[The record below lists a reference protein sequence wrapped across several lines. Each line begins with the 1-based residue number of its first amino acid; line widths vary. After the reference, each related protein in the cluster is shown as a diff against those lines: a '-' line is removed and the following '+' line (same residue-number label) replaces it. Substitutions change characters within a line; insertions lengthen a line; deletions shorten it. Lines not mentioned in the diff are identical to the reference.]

1 MTTLFQNRVFRI
13 VALADLMQQLAI
25 WVRNI
30 ALLFYVME
38 QTNNDP
44 VAVSLL
50 TVFEYAPIFLFSFIG
65 GAFADRW
72 NPKRTMIA
80 GDLLSAL
87 SVAAILL
94 FVLAGSWQAVFAATI
109 VSAIVSQFSQPSSAI
124 MFKRH
129 VPEELVG
136 AAIGITQS
144 LMSLFIIVG
153 PIIGTLL
160 YSLLGITNSLVILIG
175 LFLAAAA
182 IQLALPP
189 SPRNPER
196 RTVPILE
203 DIKEG
208 IRYVRGSRNL
218 VVIAL
223 MFACIGL
230 GSGIIQ
236 PLDIYIVT
244 ERLGLDKENI
254 QWFYA
259 LSGAGMLIGG
269 AAAGGR
275 RHEAEPA
282 GRCVYRDRVSVAVD
296 RDRSLIRVGAAHR
309 SDALPGRRHDGVHA
323 NCSRC
328 AHDKN
333 GGGSLHRTRERSD
346 YAAAHGR
353 HSGRFG
359 DGRIPDEDFYPRP
372 CILHV
377 RGYHLDRGI
386 RQSGAAVR
394 DCSKLSGTPPG
405 MMGDKSSNREKRPRR
420 QAESSCPRS
429 LSDEG
434 NRIGYR

>member
-1 MTTLFQNRVFRI
+1 MPTLFQNRVFRI

-72 NPKRTMIA
+72 NPKRTIIA

-160 YSLLGITNSLVILIG
+160 YSLLGITNSLVILIC

-182 IQLALPP
+182 LQLALPP

-269 AAAGGR
+269 AAAAVGGTKLNPR
-275 RHEAEPA
+275 
-282 GRCVYRDRVSVAVD
+282 GVAF
-296 RDRSLIRVGAAHR
+296 
-309 SDALPGRRHDGVHA
+309 
-323 NCSRC
+323 
-328 AHDKN
+328 
-333 GGGSLHRTRERSD
+333 T
-346 YAAAHGR
+346 
-353 HSGRFG
+353 
-359 DGRIPDEDFYPRP
+359 
-372 CILHV
+372 
-377 RGYHLDRGI
+377 GI
-386 RQSGAAVR
+386 AF
-394 DCSKLSGTPPG
+394 L
-405 MMGDKSSNREKRPRR
+405 
-420 QAESSCPRS
+420 S
-429 LSDEG
+429 LSIVIEALSVWVPLTAAMRFLVG
-434 NRIGYR
+434 VMMAFMQTVLGALMIKMVEEAYIGRVNGAITPLLMAGIVAGSTMAGFLMKTFTLVPVYCLSAGIILIAAFVSLGLRFETAANSAEHPPA

>member
-160 YSLLGITNSLVILIG
+160 YSLQGITNSLVILIG

-196 RTVPILE
+196 RTVPVLE

-208 IRYVRGSRNL
+208 IRYVRG
-218 VVIAL
+218 
-223 MFACIGL
+223 
-230 GSGIIQ
+230 
-236 PLDIYIVT
+236 
-244 ERLGLDKENI
+244 
-254 QWFYA
+254 
-259 LSGAGMLIGG
+259 
-269 AAAGGR
+269 R

-282 GRCVYRDRVSVAVD
+282 GRCIYRDRVSVAVD

-359 DGRIPDEDFYPRP
+359 DGRIPDEDLYPRP
-372 CILHV
+372 CILPV

-405 MMGDKSSNREKRPRR
+405 MMRDKSLNREKRPRR